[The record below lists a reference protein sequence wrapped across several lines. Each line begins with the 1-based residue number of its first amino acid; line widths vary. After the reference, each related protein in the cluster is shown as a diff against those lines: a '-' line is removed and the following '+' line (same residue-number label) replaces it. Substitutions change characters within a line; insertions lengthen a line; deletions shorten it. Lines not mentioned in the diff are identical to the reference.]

1 MYFSRLI
8 AKPIRA
14 WVWERS
20 TLPLS
25 LLIVLHAPKENRC
38 SCSCDV
44 CIAHR
49 KNRKSA
55 FSLSHTINSDVCG
68 IVVCSVSFCHCRCN
82 TVLSVDIS
90 SQPCVHSRLN
100 YIYIYIYSE
109 FLNVPKSCSVY
120 IINKSVCFHFCCVV
134 VFSLSHHSI
143 YVYFTSIL
151 LLLLFLLLLLIFLLV
166 PSFFFLLVPLLV
178 DVVAYCCCV
187 IEYYSLYELVAQHH
201 TLILSHSLS
210 TFASV
215 RSFLYL
221 LLLLFRRIYEHI
233 RAERVLICIAFLFI
247 FFLQMKTWCPG
258 SGSKRK
264 PYIIEKCVPS
274 AESY

>member
-1 MYFSRLI
+1 MKKIVTFIIHVCDAISNDTHIWEKWVDDIWNPLAYTPYCAIRAYSNMDAGLSLSQSVSFGWLFSFMQFGISVVQDTPFHQSARLHKYISRYDASERDFTLFLSFLSTVCVVFGSFELGAPQCRRTIPCGVYEWVRERASETQWIHSSSSSSSPSHCCRSNVSLYVYFSRLI

-100 YIYIYIYSE
+100 YIFRISE
-109 FLNVPKSCSVY
+109 C
-120 IINKSVCFHFCCVV
+120 
-134 VFSLSHHSI
+134 
-143 YVYFTSIL
+143 
-151 LLLLFLLLLLIFLLV
+151 
-166 PSFFFLLVPLLV
+166 
-178 DVVAYCCCV
+178 
-187 IEYYSLYELVAQHH
+187 
-201 TLILSHSLS
+201 
-210 TFASV
+210 
-215 RSFLYL
+215 
-221 LLLLFRRIYEHI
+221 
-233 RAERVLICIAFLFI
+233 AEVL
-247 FFLQMKTWCPG
+247 
-258 SGSKRK
+258 
-264 PYIIEKCVPS
+264 
-274 AESY
+274 